1 MQCSIN
7 HESEVSL
14 MQSVTQLV
22 ERVSLPFLR
31 LSLALVFVWYGV
43 LDFINPGSPLGLLH
57 ITVFSFLA
65 FPAFVYTLAT
75 LNIVV
80 GLLFALGLWLRYA
93 SLLAMLILIG
103 PLVIFLTA
111 PAITGFPQLT
121 LAGEFFLK
129 DLVLFAAAL
138 SVAAADI
145 VRQKQLSKTKAAY
158 SA

>member
-1 MQCSIN
+1 MQP
-7 HESEVSL
+7 
-14 MQSVTQLV
+14 VTQLA

-80 GLLFALGLWLRYA
+80 GFLFALGLCLRYA

-111 PAITGFPQLT
+111 PVITGFPLLT
-121 LAGEFFLK
+121 LAGEFLLK
-129 DLVLFAAAL
+129 DIVLFAAAL
-138 SVAAADI
+138 SVAASDVAKH
-145 VRQKQLSKTKAAY
+145 RQEDARKKAAY